1 MDTNF
6 LTPMAY
12 EILPLANKVHSALM
26 SVIGASAS
34 DYPNEATFLAGTL
47 FEIEMLILHPE
58 EYLEDWDDEEGLTEE
73 VFRERLFPL
82 RAHIIKTIATRYRE
96 RGKPEFDRGEDL

>member
-1 MDTNF
+1 MVFFFQQKT
-6 LTPMAY
+6 AY

-26 SVIGASAS
+26 SVIGASAT
-34 DYPNEATFLAGTL
+34 DYPNEATFLARNV

-73 VFRERLFPL
+73 VFSERLFHL
-82 RAHIIKTIATRYRE
+82 RAHIITTITMRYRE
-96 RGKPEFDRGEDL
+96 QGKP